1 MNFINI
7 ILSAIIQVV
16 VLSIIPFIWWYL
28 TAKKKE
34 NFFHW
39 IGLKKPVI
47 KGSLKKLISI
57 IVIASVVYS
66 ILMVIIMTQLMGN
79 TDTATSQFSNQG
91 WKVLPSIL
99 IYAVIQTGLS
109 EEIFFRGF
117 LGKRFISRLGF
128 KVGNTIQAVLF
139 GLIHGIPFGLITGN
153 VLITILLILLPG
165 SIGWVQG
172 WINERGSSGSII
184 PSWIT
189 HAILNILS
197 ALSTAL

>member
-1 MNFINI
+1 MNTID
-7 ILSAIIQVV
+7 ILSNAIFQVV
-16 VLSIIPFIWWYL
+16 LLSFIPFIWWFIS
-28 TAKKKE
+28 ARKKE
-34 NFFHW
+34 TFFRW
-39 IGLKKPVI
+39 IGLNKPVI
-47 KGSLKKLISI
+47 KGSLMKLISL
-57 IVIASVVYS
+57 IVIVAVVYS
-66 ILMVIIMTQLMGN
+66 LLMLIIMTQLMGN

-91 WKVLPSIL
+91 WKAVPSIL
-99 IYAVIQTGLS
+99 IFAVIQTGLS

-117 LGKRFISRLGF
+117 LGKRFINRFGF

-165 SIGWVQG
+165 SIGWLQG
-172 WINERGSSGSII
+172 WINERRSSGSII

-189 HAILNILS
+189 HAIMNIIS